1 MYCILIES
9 CGEILEMSPS
19 NAIDSVSHMN
29 QIPEEEVERY
39 LRTGGHDPSFIKWPG
54 DNFVACS
61 QLGMATLRNAL
72 ISTVRQRAPQATV
85 PEGLVAKDMVAFTR
99 AKVTPMVQGLFPPA
113 EVDIVLGVLARSVVF
128 LTLDTIDIVLGKTP
142 WLGTAWD
149 LANLYLASYGAER
162 LSDSAPEIVGL
173 SEETNCYVSV
183 EYFTREAGLDD
194 FIVHEAAHI
203 FHNCKRVS
211 IGLPA
216 TPRREWLLEIEFAK
230 RETFAYACEA
240 YSRILELGD
249 APAARRTLLLEI
261 ANGRLP
267 ADERV
272 DGSEYM
278 DILRE
283 AVEARNGW
291 KRILR
296 RCASIP
302 GKRGHGLATG

>member
-9 CGEILEMSPS
+9 CGEILGMSRS

-39 LRTGGHDPSFIKWPG
+39 LRTGSHDPSFIKWPG

-203 FHNCKRVS
+203 FHNCKRES

>member
-1 MYCILIES
+1 
-9 CGEILEMSPS
+9 MSPS

-61 QLGMATLRNAL
+61 QVGTATLRNAL

-128 LTLDTIDIVLGKTP
+128 LTRDTIDIVLGKTP

-183 EYFTREAGLDD
+183 EYFTREARLDD

-203 FHNCKRVS
+203 FHNCKHES

-302 GKRGHGLATG
+302 GKRGHSLATG

>member
-1 MYCILIES
+1 
-9 CGEILEMSPS
+9 MSPS

-39 LRTGGHDPSFIKWPG
+39 LRTGSHDPSFIKWPG

-203 FHNCKRVS
+203 FHNCKRES

>member
-1 MYCILIES
+1 M
-9 CGEILEMSPS
+9 
-19 NAIDSVSHMN
+19 DSVSHMN

-39 LRTGGHDPSFIKWPG
+39 LRTGGHDPTFAKWPG

-61 QLGMATLRNAL
+61 QVGVPTLRNAL

-85 PEGLVAKDMVAFTR
+85 PEVLVAKDMAAFTR

-113 EVDIVLGVLARSVVF
+113 EVDTVLGVLARSVVF
-128 LTLDTIDIVLGKTP
+128 LTPDTIDAVLGETP
-142 WLGTAWD
+142 WLCTAWD
-149 LANLYLASYGAER
+149 LANLCLASYGAER
-162 LSDSAPEIVGL
+162 LSDAAPDIVGL

-183 EYFTREAGLDD
+183 DYFAREPRLDD

-249 APAARRTLLLEI
+249 GPAARRTLLSEI

-291 KRILR
+291 KRILQ

-302 GKRGHGLATG
+302 RKRSRRLATG